1 MILSSIFLDF
11 LFLPTPL
18 QFSPPH
24 ISTQYWP
31 DTIYCS
37 VNCISVFFYFF
48 FWSSN
53 TNCSKFQIG
62 VWYFDNFVF
71 VSIKDVFLLSKPEFP
86 SFLSNR
92 IFKTKPGKKKR
103 EKKDSYQ
110 IGKTKPPLLSSCCS
124 VCNKNT
130 NLSMFV
136 EIAISIQNPAT
147 LQAGFFSLDI
157 VQLLSYCKTILWPF
171 FFFSFQRR

>member
-1 MILSSIFLDF
+1 MYYPSVYATESGFKNLPPRSVQKLPVVICQFLIQSKFFLKTKHKIIHIHFLFTFFFSFAPNYFMILSSIFLDF

-103 EKKDSYQ
+103 
-110 IGKTKPPLLSSCCS
+110 
-124 VCNKNT
+124 
-130 NLSMFV
+130 
-136 EIAISIQNPAT
+136 
-147 LQAGFFSLDI
+147 
-157 VQLLSYCKTILWPF
+157 
-171 FFFSFQRR
+171 

>member
-1 MILSSIFLDF
+1 MYYPSVYATESGFKNLPPRSVQKLPVVICQFLIQSKFFLKTKHKIIHIHFLFTFFFFFAPNYFMILSSIFLDF

-103 EKKDSYQ
+103 KK
-110 IGKTKPPLLSSCCS
+110 GL
-124 VCNKNT
+124 
-130 NLSMFV
+130 
-136 EIAISIQNPAT
+136 ISNRQN
-147 LQAGFFSLDI
+147 
-157 VQLLSYCKTILWPF
+157 
-171 FFFSFQRR
+171 

>member
-1 MILSSIFLDF
+1 MYYPSVYATESGFKNLPPRSVQKLPVVICQFLIQSKFFLKTKHKIIHIHFLFTFFFFFAPNYFMILSSIFLDF

-37 VNCISVFFYFF
+37 VNCISVFFSFF

-92 IFKTKPGKKKR
+92 IFKTKPGKKK
-103 EKKDSYQ
+103 EKKRTH
-110 IGKTKPPLLSSCCS
+110 IK
-124 VCNKNT
+124 
-130 NLSMFV
+130 
-136 EIAISIQNPAT
+136 
-147 LQAGFFSLDI
+147 
-157 VQLLSYCKTILWPF
+157 
-171 FFFSFQRR
+171 